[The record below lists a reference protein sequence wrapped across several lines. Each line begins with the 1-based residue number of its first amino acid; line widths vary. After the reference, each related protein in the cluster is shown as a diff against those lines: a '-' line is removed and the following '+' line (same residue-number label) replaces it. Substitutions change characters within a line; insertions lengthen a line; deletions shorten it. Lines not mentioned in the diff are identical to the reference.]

1 MRIGEHRFR
10 DHLRLLSPLFGLI
23 AAVWALRWIADIAS
37 APPPLVRS
45 MSVSVAGAVSVL
57 VAVILIHFK
66 RFGGYASVVVSAFLL
81 VLWEEALIVLAIVF
95 MRVTGIEN
103 IYTIPEFGFGETPL
117 QHIAGHLTYGLG
129 FEGIT
134 AAAMGCALLWVLRR
148 LVPPAPLRSK
158 SGRHIIQHD
167 SSAGITIRT
176 DPPENP

>member
-1 MRIGEHRFR
+1 MKIGEHGLR
-10 DHLRLLSPLFGLI
+10 DHLRLLAPLFGLI
-23 AAVWALRWIADIAS
+23 GAVWALRWIADIAS
-37 APPPLVRS
+37 APPGLVRGL
-45 MSVSVAGAVSVL
+45 SVSVAGAVSVL

-81 VLWEEALIVLAIVF
+81 VVWEEMLIALAIVVR
-95 MRVTGIEN
+95 MATGVEN

-117 QHIAGHLTYGLG
+117 QHIAGHFTYGLG

-148 LVPPAPLRSK
+148 LVPPSPLRSS

-167 SSAGITIRT
+167 SSAGITIRV
-176 DPPENP
+176 DPPKNP